1 MAIDII
7 TNPPQIGESEFKE
20 LVKDLIENSISGD
33 TSPFN
38 EIREMLTEELDN
50 ATDLDASQKAG
61 IYSDFLRDTFTDIN
75 KQSMQMAMELLKTNE
90 DLNLKTYSIEA
101 EYNLSKQK
109 EDNMLVE
116 QGILN
121 KDLQVK
127 DAEIALANEKVYES
141 QMAQKETRAKLKKQY
156 GVVDTVT
163 YTTPDDGKTY
173 AIHTDNRWYE
183 TNSDGTWVLDGNQDK
198 IPMLVTGQTPIVQE
212 LQNTVN
218 PGAIDKQIEGYD
230 KVNYKDLLKTYN
242 ENLSMLSNAQVAPP
256 PWMIDTTKLL
266 TEMVT
271 DGKINIDGK
280 ASAPT
285 GEDSGELVNDDATT
299 VSYSSSGSE
308 PGV

>member
-1 MAIDII
+1 MAVDII
-7 TNPPQIGESEFKE
+7 TSPPKINESEFKE

-33 TSPFN
+33 TSPFH
-38 EIREMLTEELDN
+38 EIKEMLTDELDN
-50 ATDLDASQKAG
+50 SPDLDENQKVG

-75 KQSMQMAMELLKTNE
+75 KQAMQVAMELLKTNE
-90 DLNLKTYSIEA
+90 ELDLKTYSVEA

-109 EDNMLVE
+109 EANMVVE
-116 QGILN
+116 QAILS
-121 KDLQVK
+121 KDVQVK

-141 QMAQKETRAKLKKQY
+141 QMAQKEIRAKLKKQY

-183 TNSDGTWVLDGNQDK
+183 TNSDGTWVLDGNDDK
-198 IPMLVTGQTPIVQE
+198 IPMLVTGGTPIVQE
-212 LQNTVN
+212 LQNTTS
-218 PGAIDKQIEGYD
+218 PGAIDKQIVGYD

-271 DGKINIDGK
+271 DGKINIIGE
-280 ASAPT
+280 AQTPT
-285 GEDSGELVNDDATT
+285 AEGGDDLVKDPNTT
-299 VSYSSSGSE
+299 VSYSASGTE
-308 PGV
+308 PGL